1 MVSYPLKFLPKSSIQ
16 PPPCRLWGRTLIH
29 MLERLKR
36 LDPLIVLIILAV
48 IIAII
53 LPASGTFA
61 VWFDY
66 AVKIA
71 IALLFFLYGARLSTQ
86 EALNGLKH
94 WRLHL
99 TILVITFA
107 IFPLVGIGLEPLT
120 FFISGD
126 IYMGILFMTLVPS
139 TVQSSVA
146 FTSIAKGNVA
156 GSIVAASLSN
166 LAGVFFTPL
175 LVMLLMSTGSG
186 ISINLQ
192 VFVNIAFQ
200 LLLPFIL
207 GQVCRRW
214 VKDFAANKAT
224 KIVDRGSIA
233 MVVYSAFSAGMV
245 AGIWTSVS
253 AWEIVFLIVFSVVLV
268 MAMLW
273 LTMFVAE
280 RIGFNR
286 GDSIAIQFCGT
297 KKSLAT
303 GLPMAAVIFGGAN
316 IGLLILPLM
325 IFHQVQLMI
334 CSWLAARYGRD
345 AQEQKVHKPA

>member
-1 MVSYPLKFLPKSSIQ
+1 
-16 PPPCRLWGRTLIH
+16 

-36 LDPLIVLIILAV
+36 MDPLIVLIILAV

-61 VWFDY
+61 EWFDV

-71 IALLFFLYGARLSTQ
+71 IAVLFFLYGARLSTQ

-99 TILVITFA
+99 TILAITFL
-107 IFPLVGIGLEPLT
+107 IFPLIGVGLEPLT
-120 FFISGD
+120 FFISDD
-126 IYMGILFMTLVPS
+126 IYMGILFLTLVPS

-175 LVMLLMSTGSG
+175 LVMLLMSTGG
-186 ISINLQ
+186 RAEIDLRVFVDISI
-192 VFVNIAFQ
+192 Q

-207 GQVCRRW
+207 GQLTRRW
-214 VKDFAANKAT
+214 VKGFAANKAT
-224 KIVDRGSIA
+224 KVVDRGSIA

-245 AGIWTSVS
+245 AGIWSTVSVWDL
-253 AWEIVFLIVFSVVLV
+253 AFIIVFSIVLV

-273 LTMFVAE
+273 LSMFIAE

-286 GDSIAIQFCGT
+286 GDSIAVQFCGT

-325 IFHQVQLMI
+325 IFHQIQLMI
-334 CSWLAARYGRD
+334 CAWLAARYGRE
-345 AQEQKVHKPA
+345 AEEQKAHASA